1 MHFALFTVTSL
12 NKLMRYD
19 GVNMDNIDQ
28 YINPTTTREQLGIAP
43 AELQQTLKLAGL
55 LQTSLEIDSV
65 LNYFLQAAQQLVKF
79 DAAHYSFE
87 EQNLNL
93 KYGKTQRHRCS
104 YRLRLAGEF
113 LGELIFTRRRR
124 FAEQEMEHL
133 ENLMGQLIYPLRN
146 AVWYQRALQAAKIDS
161 LTGAHNRA
169 AMDEMLKREVELAH
183 RHKTAL
189 SLVIFDLDHFKQIND
204 NYGHTVGD
212 DVLRECVNCANQAL
226 RGTDVLFRF
235 GGEEFVVLLPGVNAK
250 GAARAAERLRSVIE
264 KHVFNNRQGSVPVT
278 ISAGTASLTL
288 RETPKMVLDRAD
300 KALYSAKDAGRNQ
313 VMSSEELSKVTVVE
327 ATTVN
332 A

>member
-1 MHFALFTVTSL
+1 
-12 NKLMRYD
+12 
-19 GVNMDNIDQ
+19 MDNIDQ
-28 YINPTTTREQLGIAP
+28 YINPAAAREQLGIAP

-65 LNYFLQAAQQLVKF
+65 LNYFLQAAQQIVNF

-87 EQNLNL
+87 EQNLDL

-146 AVWYQRALQAAKIDS
+146 AVWYQRALQAAKVDP

-169 AMDEMLKREVELAH
+169 AMNDTIQREVELAH
-183 RHKTAL
+183 RHQSAL
-189 SLVIFDLDHFKQIND
+189 SVIMFDLDHFKQIND
-204 NYGHTVGD
+204 NYGHVTGD
-212 DVLRECVNCANQAL
+212 EVLRECVNLCNHAL
-226 RGTDVLFRF
+226 RATDLLFRY
-235 GGEEFVVLLPGVNAK
+235 GGEEFVVILPGVNAE
-250 GAARAAERLRSVIE
+250 GAALAAERLRGVIE
-264 KHVFNNRQGSVPVT
+264 KHVFQSGQSTVPVT
-278 ISAGTASLTL
+278 TSAGTASLTM
-288 RETPKMVLDRAD
+288 RDTTESMIERAD
-300 KALYSAKDAGRNQ
+300 KALYSAKNAGRNC
-313 VMSSEELSKVTVVE
+313 VVSSEEEIKT
-327 ATTVN
+327 AAVN

>member
-1 MHFALFTVTSL
+1 
-12 NKLMRYD
+12 
-19 GVNMDNIDQ
+19 MDNIDQ
-28 YINPTTTREQLGIAP
+28 YINPTAAREQLGIAP

-65 LNYFLQAAQQLVKF
+65 LNYFLQAAQQVVSF
-79 DAAHYSFE
+79 DAAHYDFE

-146 AVWYQRALQAAKIDS
+146 AVWYQRALQAAKIDP

-169 AMDEMLKREVELAH
+169 SMNETLEREVELAH
-183 RHKTAL
+183 RHKSAL
-189 SLVIFDLDHFKQIND
+189 SIFIFDLDHFKQIND
-204 NYGHTVGD
+204 NYGHVTGD
-212 DVLRECVNCANQAL
+212 DVLRECVKCCNQAL
-226 RGTDVLFRF
+226 RSTDMLFRF
-235 GGEEFVVLLPGVNAK
+235 GGEEFVVILPGVNAN
-250 GAARAAERLRSVIE
+250 GAALAGERLRKVIE
-264 KHVFNNRQGSVPVT
+264 KHVFQSGQSTVPVT
-278 ISAGTASLTL
+278 MSVGTASLTM
-288 RETPKMVLDRAD
+288 RETAKTLIERSD
-300 KALYSAKDAGRNQ
+300 KALYSAKNDGRNR
-313 VMSSEELSKVTVVE
+313 VVCAEEMAKATVV
-327 ATTVN
+327 N